1 MAHHNIEKWDPAY
14 ALLKPF
20 VKFHFRGYFK
30 KIHILGREHIPQ
42 DAPVIFAP
50 NHHNA
55 LMDALAVLYALPG
68 QPVFLAR
75 SDIFRHPLIARVLT
89 FLKLLPIYRIRDG
102 YGSLQQNERILDKVS
117 DVLTKKKSLVI
128 FPEGNHAA
136 ERRLRPLKK
145 GISRIAFQAE
155 ERHNFQLGLQIV
167 PVGLDYD
174 NFYKFHRSLVIRFG
188 KPVSVDPF
196 ERIYRENPSKANIAL
211 KNEIARQLKQEM
223 VHIASK
229 PYHDMINHLRNIY
242 RPRMMERL
250 NGARIDRS
258 AQLEI
263 DQPFIRACDSKVEKN
278 PTEAARLDQQVKM
291 FRRIARRLNLR
302 DWVFRQSRHSWFLL
316 MARLPLFV
324 LFLPV
329 FLYGLVN
336 NAFPFFLPVL
346 AIRPVKDPQFWSSI
360 KNGLALVLFSFFY
373 LLQTLVVASLTEG
386 VWLPLGYFLSLPLT
400 GYLAYFYYAG
410 FKKWLARIRYNILW
424 LTKPRLM
431 AKIRELRENILQTAD
446 RWWQEERGS

>member
-1 MAHHNIEKWDPAY
+1 MAQHNIEKWDPAY

-20 VKFHFRGYFK
+20 VKLHFRGYFK
-30 KIHILGREHIPQ
+30 KIHILGREHIPR
-42 DAPVIFAP
+42 DVPVIFAP

-75 SDIFRHPLIARVLT
+75 SDIFSNPLIARILT

-117 DVLTKKKSLVI
+117 DVLAKKKSLVI

-155 ERHNFQLGLQIV
+155 ERHNFQLGLQVV

-188 KPVSVDPF
+188 RPVSVDPF
-196 ERIYRENPSKANIAL
+196 EKIYRENPSKANIAL

-229 PYHDMINHLRNIY
+229 PYHDMINELREIY
-242 RPRMMERL
+242 RPRLKEHL
-250 NGARIDRS
+250 NGARIDRGE
-258 AQLEI
+258 QLEI
-263 DQPFIRACDSKVEKN
+263 DQPLIRVCESKGEKN
-278 PTEAARLDQQVKM
+278 PNEAARLDKQVKM
-291 FRRIARRLNLR
+291 FRRIAGRLDFR
-302 DWVFRQSRHSWFLL
+302 YWVFRQKRYSWFTLA
-316 MARLPLFV
+316 ARLPLFI

-336 NAFPFFLPVL
+336 NALPFFLPVL

-360 KNGLALVLFSFFY
+360 KNGLAILLFSLFY
-373 LLQTLVVASLTEG
+373 LLQTLVVASFTDGL
-386 VWLPLGYFLSLPLT
+386 WQPLGYLLSLPMT

-410 FKKWLARIRYNILW
+410 VKKWWARIRYNILW

-431 AKIRELRENILQTAD
+431 EKIRALRKDIIQTSD
-446 RWWQEERGS
+446 SWWQEENS

>member
-1 MAHHNIEKWDPAY
+1 MAQHNIEKWDPAY

-20 VKFHFRGYFK
+20 VKLHFRGYFK
-30 KIHILGREHIPQ
+30 RIHILGREHIPK

-75 SDIFRHPLIARVLT
+75 SDIFRNPLIARILT

-102 YGSLQQNERILDKVS
+102 YGNLQQNERILEKVS
-117 DVLTKKKSLVI
+117 DVLAKKKSLVI
-128 FPEGNHAA
+128 FPEGNHAP

-155 ERHNFQLGLQIV
+155 ERNDFKLGLQIV

-196 ERIYRENPSKANIAL
+196 KGIYRESPSKANIAL

-223 VHIASK
+223 VHIGNK
-229 PYHDMINHLRNIY
+229 QYHDMINELRGIY
-242 RPRMMERL
+242 RPHLKERL
-250 NGARIDRS
+250 NGASNDR
-258 AQLEI
+258 ADQLEL
-263 DQPFIRACDSKVEKN
+263 DQSLIRVCESKSEKN
-278 PTEAARLDQQVKM
+278 PTEAARLDEKVKM
-291 FRRIARRLNLR
+291 FRRMADGLNFR
-302 DWVFRQSRHSWFLL
+302 YWVFRQRRYSWFTL
-316 MARLPLFV
+316 AAQLPFFI
-324 LFLPV
+324 LFLPI

-336 NAFPFFLPVL
+336 NALPFFLPVL

-373 LLQTLVVASLTEG
+373 LLQTLVVAAFTDGL
-386 VWLPLGYFLSLPLT
+386 WLPLGYLVSLPLA

-410 FKKWLARIRYNILW
+410 FKKWWARIRYNTLW
-424 LTKPRLM
+424 LKKPRLM
-431 AKIRELRENILQTAD
+431 MKVRNLREEIIQTAD
-446 RWWQEERGS
+446 RWWQEERA